1 VPAVTRETRE
11 GNAAVALAAAIRG
24 REPDLQAGADTS
36 GHGEETAASQGY
48 HHKWS
53 THDEGRRIGREDTSS
68 LARKMHEGR

>member
-36 GHGEETAASQGY
+36 GHGEENAASQGY
-48 HHKWS
+48 NHKRS

-68 LARKMHEGR
+68 FARKMHEGR